1 MYYLS
6 FDNSVRNTE
15 RKPFFESWCSHCGY
29 SQPTGKCFQKQR
41 KYKGNNKSTVNSN
54 NSNDKHIKHKSWKP
68 NMFFRCGS
76 EDHFIANYQKPDTHG
91 KD

>member
-54 NSNDKHIKHKSWKP
+54 NSNDKHIKHKSCKP
-68 NMFFRCGS
+68 NYNPLPKKWPPAKKNG
-76 EDHFIANYQKPDTHG
+76 THQSLI
-91 KD
+91 K